1 MSVFFF
7 IIWAFLRIKWE
18 IGKHQ
23 FNLTKWKHSNEIVQ
37 AKFSIEFFVSS
48 IYLIEKK
55 TDHVVKILIY
65 LNSVDISIIKSGILE
80 QSSSLH
86 LHGADFL
93 KSGFNKDLHNV
104 TDVE

>member
-1 MSVFFF
+1 MGN
-7 IIWAFLRIKWE
+7 WQA
-18 IGKHQ
+18 
-23 FNLTKWKHSNEIVQ
+23 WKHSNEIVQ

-55 TDHVVKILIY
+55 TDHIVKILIY
-65 LNSVDISIIKSGILE
+65 LNSVDISIIKSSILE
-80 QSSSLH
+80 HSSSLH